1 MAVESKA
8 VITAVYGA
16 SPNLSYWNGCSTV
29 GRQALRS
36 TQIPWRFNEILAG
49 ARALSWPQFMHAQQW
64 PQLVM
69 LWSNDELPPV
79 NGQREVP
86 TGGQAMWLWHSFR
99 ARTARQDEIRGAN
112 AAVPL

>member
-86 TGGQAMWLWHSFR
+86 TGGQAMWFWIELR
-99 ARTARQDEIRGAN
+99 
-112 AAVPL
+112 AAV